1 MSAQTRVIT
10 IVHNKLVGTA
20 NNKVRIAHDQLHGS
34 SFGYNALYVRNIN
47 VSGNGGALP
56 AVLFVTFGID
66 LSQCYTTT
74 TFDRGEVEKETG
86 TRIPYYTANSA
97 DSRRLIAQCN
107 VGEKRSIE
115 NKEITIQT
123 IDVTTGRFGP
133 FTDYTSFVVELE
145 IEE

>member
-20 NNKVRIAHDQLHGS
+20 NNKVRIARDQQHGT

-47 VSGNGGALP
+47 VSGNGSALP
-56 AVLFVTFGID
+56 TVLFVKFAID

-74 TFDRGEVEKETG
+74 TFNREEVEKETG
-86 TRIPYYTANSA
+86 TRIPYYTANAA
-97 DSRRLIAQCN
+97 DSRRLIALCN
-107 VGEKRSIE
+107 VGEKRNIANAE
-115 NKEITIQT
+115 VALET
-123 IDVTTGRFGP
+123 IDVTNGKFGP

>member
-1 MSAQTRVIT
+1 MSSQTRVIT
-10 IVHNKLVGTA
+10 VIHNKLVGTA
-20 NNKVRIAHDQLHGS
+20 VNKMRIARDQLHGT

-47 VSGNGGALP
+47 VSGNGSALP
-56 AVLFVTFGID
+56 AVLFVTLDID
-66 LSQCYTTT
+66 LSQCYTST
-74 TFDRGEVEKETG
+74 TFNRSEVEKETA

-115 NKEITIQT
+115 NKEITLQT
-123 IDVTTGRFGP
+123 LDVTTGRFGP

-145 IEE
+145 IEA